1 MPEKKRLK
9 LAKFVEVESL
19 KNQRFDFIENKI
31 LKENIAIKMQYIIFL
46 VSLEEEYKLPG
57 AVTYSAFKTI
67 IIFTASIIESLINYK
82 LHELLKSG
90 KIKKDKIM
98 GKEKRYLVIKALYE
112 ISPTEK
118 ICGVKEVIKLKKIS
132 DNTRFIELNRV
143 AKKSNLFTEV
153 LFKKAEEVREM
164 RNRIHLFGL
173 KEIDDKYTKKDITNI
188 FTKTRDI
195 IKRIEKY

>member
-1 MPEKKRLK
+1 MPEKKLPK

-57 AVTYSAFKTI
+57 AITYSAFKTI
-67 IIFTASIIESLINYK
+67 IIFTASIVESLINYK

-90 KIKKDKIM
+90 KIKENKVMNI
-98 GKEKRYLVIKALYE
+98 EKKYPVIKELHK
-112 ISPTEK
+112 ISPTER
-118 ICGVKEVIKLKKIS
+118 ICGVKEVIKSKKIS
-132 DNTRFIELNRV
+132 DDTNFIELNRA
-143 AKKSNLFTEV
+143 AKRSDLFTEG
-153 LFKKAEEVREM
+153 LFKKAEEIREM

-195 IKRIEKY
+195 IQRIESY